1 MITYLADV
9 DEILE
14 GGDANFGLVSFL
26 DIYMHFNNFISVRKV
41 KFKSHLI
48 RRNSLN
54 TFHIT
59 KAMNV
64 KKIYDQSHS
73 VGADHE
79 CYRNSFRP

>member
-1 MITYLADV
+1 MQ
-9 DEILE
+9 IL
-14 GGDANFGLVSFL
+14 V
-26 DIYMHFNNFISVRKV
+26 FNNFISVRKV
-41 KFKSHLI
+41 KFKSHPI

-79 CYRNSFRP
+79 CY